1 MEAWS
6 LLPEILIAATAFAG
20 VCVRRWYLAS
30 VGKESIFEGHES
42 YGMNK
47 YRLAAN
53 IPLSMVLACKVIC
66 AESLMCCRLD
76 GSLHMSDRL

>member
-6 LLPEILIAATAFAG
+6 LLLEILIAATTFAG
-20 VCVRRWYLAS
+20 ICVCRWYLAS

-42 YGMNK
+42 YGVNK

-53 IPLSMVLACKVIC
+53 VPLAMVLACKVIC
-66 AESLMCCRLD
+66 PESLMRRRLN
-76 GSLHMSDRL
+76 GSLHI